1 MRAPGDLK
9 KEIEIRLK
17 KYLSRDKT
25 GVRRA
30 ILDIF
35 MKVRSLTVAEIYT
48 HLQSKFT
55 LTYHSVAS
63 MVGIIASRIGILH
76 VRRSPDTATSF
87 YELKQQY
94 VDIVVR
100 VTGHV

>member
-9 KEIEIRLK
+9 KEIELRLR

-30 ILDIF
+30 ILDMF

-48 HLQSKFT
+48 QLQARFS

-87 YELKQQY
+87 YELKQKY
-94 VDIVVR
+94 VDIVTR
-100 VTGHV
+100 VTGDA

>member
-9 KEIEIRLK
+9 KEIELRLK
-17 KYLSRDKT
+17 KYLSRDQT

-30 ILDIF
+30 ILEMF
-35 MKVRSLTVAEIYT
+35 MKARSLTVAEIYAQ
-48 HLQSKFT
+48 LQARFS

-76 VRRSPDTATSF
+76 VRRSPDTATSS

-94 VDIVVR
+94 IDIVAR
-100 VTGHV
+100 VTGDA